1 MRKSCHTAT
10 RTGHTTSN
18 SFLVP
23 LCRRSSLLWMT
34 NTTCEA
40 CSSQSAGHCSTH
52 SCVCSSSTS
61 LILFLWLLIL
71 MPGLEFLP
79 KQAESHSG
87 PVRDHSEAG
96 PFKGG
101 LQVCVIAAA
110 SLGCCCCSCQYFN
123 TVDSNQSV
131 FESPLSSLG
140 VHTIT
145 FLAFSSVSCTYLSP
159 RHVTETLC
167 LSHASVFSR
176 TSSCSTELNNNPLC
190 EELYL
195 VSL

>member
-10 RTGHTTSN
+10 RRGHTTSN

-61 LILFLWLLIL
+61 FILFLWLLIL

-79 KQAESHSG
+79 KQTESHSG

-110 SLGCCCCSCQYFN
+110 SLGYCCCSCQYFN
-123 TVDSNQSV
+123 TVDSNQSF
-131 FESPLSSLG
+131 FETPSVHWESTPLPSSPSRPWVVRIFLLDTWQGRSVCLTPQCSAGHQAAALS
-140 VHTIT
+140 
-145 FLAFSSVSCTYLSP
+145 
-159 RHVTETLC
+159 
-167 LSHASVFSR
+167 
-176 TSSCSTELNNNPLC
+176 
-190 EELYL
+190 
-195 VSL
+195 